1 VVATIALL
9 PFVAFLL
16 VFAVYP
22 LINLVRLAV
31 SDTTVQ
37 NAVFVSEFSGLS
49 NFGRVLA
56 DPTFQH
62 SVLIT
67 TAFVVLTVGITL
79 VVGLALALLVDRA
92 VVLHHLARNVL
103 IWPAVITPVV
113 VSVLWLLV
121 LSPTVGG
128 LNKLLRTFGL
138 PEQSW
143 LNSGLG
149 AFMSVVAVDVWHWTP
164 IVFLFLYTAL
174 KGIPSELFEAA
185 RVDGATER
193 QMLFQVTVPLLGPAL
208 VVVGLLRLVMSIKA
222 FDEMFLLTGGG
233 PNGATN
239 LISLD
244 IRSQFFDRLDF
255 GYAAAESIV
264 VVAATLIVVGSAL
277 LIRRRSAG
285 GAS

>member
-1 VVATIALL
+1 
-9 PFVAFLL
+9 
-16 VFAVYP
+16 
-22 LINLVRLAV
+22 
-31 SDTTVQ
+31 
-37 NAVFVSEFSGLS
+37 
-49 NFGRVLA
+49 
-56 DPTFQH
+56 
-62 SVLIT
+62 
-67 TAFVVLTVGITL
+67 
-79 VVGLALALLVDRA
+79 
-92 VVLHHLARNVL
+92 
-103 IWPAVITPVV
+103 
-113 VSVLWLLV
+113 
-121 LSPTVGG
+121 
-128 LNKLLRTFGL
+128 
-138 PEQSW
+138 
-143 LNSGLG
+143 
-149 AFMSVVAVDVWHWTP
+149 MSVVAVDVWHWTP

-193 QMLFQVTVPLLGPAL
+193 QILFQVTIPLLGPAL

-264 VVAATLIVVGSAL
+264 VVVATLIIVGSAV
-277 LIRRRSAG
+277 LIRRRSVG

>member
-1 VVATIALL
+1 MVATVALL

-49 NFGRVLA
+49 NFGRVLT

-128 LNKLLRTFGL
+128 LNKLLRTFGV

-193 QMLFQVTVPLLGPAL
+193 QILFQVTVPLLGPAL

-264 VVAATLIVVGSAL
+264 VVAATLILVGSAV
-277 LIRRRSAG
+277 LIRRRSVG
-285 GAS
+285 GA